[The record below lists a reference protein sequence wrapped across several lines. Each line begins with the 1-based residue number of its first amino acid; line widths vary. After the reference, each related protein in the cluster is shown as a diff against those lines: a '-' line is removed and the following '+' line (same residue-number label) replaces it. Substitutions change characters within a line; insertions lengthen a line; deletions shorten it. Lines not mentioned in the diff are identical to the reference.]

1 MQNYTIYVP
10 NSQQVYADSATSP
23 AQVVGS
29 FLPKRLDGNLL
40 ARSFS
45 RLYHR
50 YGGSFLEYRAI
61 HTYYCSHNL
70 RFSVPVDLTQGKP
83 RLVHADFCRVRL
95 CPLCEK
101 RRSLQFAGQ
110 LTLILDELQSRQ
122 PDVQLIFLTLT
133 IRDVCGRDL
142 PGAIDIL
149 QQGFRRMTRN
159 YRRKLKAVIGGFR
172 SLEITA
178 KQNGQF
184 HPHLH
189 CILAVD
195 GSYFNATRDGFIHK
209 SEWRAMWQSSIRSDY
224 GPIVDIEAVKD
235 KEGDAHF
242 FSSAVAEVSKYSTKS
257 ADYIVDD
264 EKETDRRVY
273 ILAHALHGR
282 KLYNMWGVV
291 RKLHGELNLS
301 DPEKLEDIGHS
312 DGVYARDDVLRYLG
326 GYRWW
331 GDHYEEVCKSQ
342 KLMTHDEWCAYFRDR
357 VAKLKPQHNMVCH
370 DLQKNNFRAS
380 LEKAKKKMQ
389 KRPAF
394 V

>member
-1 MQNYTIYVP
+1 MAPT
-10 NSQQVYADSATSP
+10 P

-29 FLPKRLDGNLL
+29 FTKKRLDGNLL

-61 HTYYCSHNL
+61 HTYQCSHHL
-70 RFSVPVDLTQGKP
+70 HVSVPVDLSKGKP
-83 RLVHADFCRVRL
+83 RLVYADFCRVRL

-357 VAKLKPQHNMVCH
+357 VAKIKPQHNMVCH
-370 DLQKNNFRAS
+370 DLQKSNFRAK
-380 LEKAKKKMQ
+380 LEKAKKNKQ